1 VDVVTVDGRIR
12 RAIASRTLLEFDY
25 DGHHRIVAPYCY
37 GVTTKQ
43 TALLRGIQI
52 GGASRSGSFGMG
64 KLWHVSKML
73 VVQNTGEKFLPVDPD
88 YNPEDDAITEIYCR
102 V

>member
-1 VDVVTVDGRIR
+1 MTDDARIR
-12 RAIASRTLLEFDY
+12 RAIETRTLLEFDY
-25 DGHHRIVAPYCY
+25 DDHHRIVAPYCY
-37 GVTTKQ
+37 GVTTRM
-43 TALLRGIQI
+43 TPLLRGIQI

-73 VVQNTGEKFLPVDPD
+73 GVRNTDEKFLPVDPD
-88 YNPEDDAITEIYCR
+88 YNPEDEAITEIYCR